1 MKIFSFI
8 VLVLS
13 LIGILEYKQII
24 PSELLGVLLTLSNI
38 AEFIKSLQ
46 IHSYYLILPNV
57 SITIEGILI
66 LFLVLFI
73 SGYILERFR
82 SLEQSNK
89 VLNKKIQEITRM
101 KSNHQTDVVDSKDDM
116 KDIASEIKNF
126 LGKLAESISAN
137 PSTPIRSKKLRRVSS
152 EAIKSDVSST
162 ESIMDASNV
171 NEDKDIG
178 TKKNTDDSVAQS
190 VTADSTSTIINSS
203 AETNS
208 LSTVDDDLSN
218 IDLAKALIQ
227 SDEKEKAREVLLDI
241 IKNGT
246 SEDAHEARILNLQ
259 IS

>member
-101 KSNHQTDVVDSKDDM
+101 KSN
-116 KDIASEIKNF
+116 
-126 LGKLAESISAN
+126 
-137 PSTPIRSKKLRRVSS
+137 
-152 EAIKSDVSST
+152 
-162 ESIMDASNV
+162 
-171 NEDKDIG
+171 
-178 TKKNTDDSVAQS
+178 
-190 VTADSTSTIINSS
+190 
-203 AETNS
+203 
-208 LSTVDDDLSN
+208 
-218 IDLAKALIQ
+218 
-227 SDEKEKAREVLLDI
+227 
-241 IKNGT
+241 
-246 SEDAHEARILNLQ
+246 
-259 IS
+259 